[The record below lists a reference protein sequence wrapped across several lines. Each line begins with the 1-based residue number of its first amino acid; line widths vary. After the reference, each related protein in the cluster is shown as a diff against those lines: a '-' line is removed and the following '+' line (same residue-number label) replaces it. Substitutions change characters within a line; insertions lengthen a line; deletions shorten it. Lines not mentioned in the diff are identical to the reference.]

1 MWHISESARL
11 GWISGVVM
19 KICVSGEV
27 EAEGS
32 KVQSQQLPFNND
44 NDKNK
49 MKDPSLTPQS
59 IQKLCPSAKLQLLIL
74 ESLGEPWH
82 YIPAVP
88 TTPDRFPQGLQDP
101 VWYLLPVIFI

>member
-19 KICVSGEV
+19 KICVSREV
-27 EAEGS
+27 ETEGS

-49 MKDPSLTPQS
+49 MKDPQ
-59 IQKLCPSAKLQLLIL
+59 
-74 ESLGEPWH
+74 
-82 YIPAVP
+82 
-88 TTPDRFPQGLQDP
+88 PDSSVCSEIMPISQ
-101 VWYLLPVIFI
+101 VAAAHT